1 MHFSPSWRR
10 DATSGR
16 PVDEAH
22 RLRPRGQSLVEF
34 ALVVPLLLLFFVAVA
49 DFARLY
55 TTMTT
60 IESAAREAA
69 DYGSFQSA
77 YWTDEPGVRV
87 QMTHRACL
95 ASSTLPDYDGTTDAM
110 AATCS
115 NPTVAIA
122 LDPPDSVS
130 CSVSTREPPCR
141 VTATLTYDFHLILP
155 LHIDLGGGQSFG
167 FPDHLTFERAST
179 FAMTDLQ
186 LP

>member
-1 MHFSPSWRR
+1 MYISPSRRR
-10 DATSGR
+10 DANSGR
-16 PVDEAH
+16 QARDSRV
-22 RLRPRGQSLVEF
+22 RTPRGQSLVEF

-77 YWTDEPGVRV
+77 YWTDEPGVRA

-95 ASSTLPDYDGTTDAM
+95 ASSTLPDYIGTTDSM

-115 NPTVAIA
+115 NPSIAIS
-122 LDPPDSVS
+122 LDPPDSWS

-141 VTATLTYDFHLILP
+141 VTATLTYDFRLILP
-155 LHIDLGGGQSFG
+155 LHIDLGGGRSFG
-167 FPDHLTFERAST
+167 FPDRLTFERVST
-179 FAMTDLQ
+179 FAMTDLA